1 MNEYIINKI
10 IEWINEGR
18 ELCNN
23 NLSYSN
29 NEMLTKGYKI
39 QMEVFDEMLELI
51 NEYKIF
57 DTLNSKIRER
67 IEMLKK
73 KFRKTS
79 DVYQQDILID
89 RIECWEMIR
98 ERINYEIT
106 DHLQIK

>member
-29 NEMLTKGYKI
+29 NEMLSKGYKI

-51 NEYKIF
+51 NEHKIF

-73 KFRKTS
+73 KFRNTS

-106 DHLQIK
+106 DYLQIK